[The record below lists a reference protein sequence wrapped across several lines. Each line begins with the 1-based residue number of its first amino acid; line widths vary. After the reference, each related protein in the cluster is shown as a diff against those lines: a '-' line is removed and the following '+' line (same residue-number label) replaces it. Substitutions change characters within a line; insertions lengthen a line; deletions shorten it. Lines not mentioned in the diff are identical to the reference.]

1 MDQRFVR
8 LRTHQMNIAH
18 YENVLNT
25 KLTDDERAFI
35 ERRLSEER
43 LRTAMLQFMNP
54 SAPKPPTSHLPGMP
68 E

>member
-1 MDQRFVR
+1 
-8 LRTHQMNIAH
+8 MNIAR
-18 YENVLNT
+18 YENLLNT

-43 LRTAMLQFMNP
+43 LRTAMSQFMNP
-54 SAPKPPTSHLPGMP
+54 SAPKPPTSDLPGMP